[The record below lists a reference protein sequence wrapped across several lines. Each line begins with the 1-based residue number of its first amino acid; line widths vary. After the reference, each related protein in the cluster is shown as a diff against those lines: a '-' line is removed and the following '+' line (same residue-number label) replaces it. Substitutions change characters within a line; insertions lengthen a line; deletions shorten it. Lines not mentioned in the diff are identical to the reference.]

1 MEAALKPQV
10 EATVPEAG
18 RKLPMA
24 LEQPETGE
32 GTNRGIGAL
41 LGSLV
46 DIALA

>member
-1 MEAALKPQV
+1 VEAALKPQA

-24 LEQPETGE
+24 LEQETDE
-32 GTNRGIGAL
+32 GTKRGIGAL

-46 DIALA
+46 GIALV